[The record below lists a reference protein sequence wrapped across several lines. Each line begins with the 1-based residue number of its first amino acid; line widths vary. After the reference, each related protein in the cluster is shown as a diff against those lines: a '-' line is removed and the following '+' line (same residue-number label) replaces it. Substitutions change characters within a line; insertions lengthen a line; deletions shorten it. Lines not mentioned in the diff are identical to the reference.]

1 MLADQTNCVGET
13 AITIVLS
20 NIAPRI
26 SRTTSESASDVGGA
40 SVRVAA
46 LSETVDTPPV
56 RDLPMSQL

>member
-26 SRTTSESASDVGGA
+26 SRTTSESASDVGVLRSA
-40 SVRVAA
+40 
-46 LSETVDTPPV
+46 
-56 RDLPMSQL
+56 